1 MKAIGY
7 IRVSTEEQA
16 QVGISLMAQDARIRA
31 WAMANEAEMLGVH
44 SDEGISGYKI
54 NNRPGLQAAVD
65 EACREKAALVVH
77 SLSRLCRNTREAL
90 ELSDRLARCGA
101 DLVSLSEK
109 IDTCTAAGKMVF
121 RLLSVLA
128 EFERDLVAERTR
140 TAMAY
145 ARSQNRCIGN
155 IPYGYDKDTKKGLLV
170 ENDRE
175 QEVLRLI
182 RTQRERGLSLRE
194 IGRELADRGIRTKSG
209 KLKWHPKVIRG
220 LLKQDAR

>member
-7 IRVSTEEQA
+7 VRVSTEEQA
-16 QVGISLMAQDARIRA
+16 QVGISLKAQDARIRA
-31 WAMANEAEMLGVH
+31 WAMANEADLLGVH
-44 SDEGISGYKI
+44 ADEGISGYKI

-109 IDTCTAAGKMVF
+109 IDTSSAAGKMVF

-128 EFERDLVAERTR
+128 EFERDLIAERTR
-140 TAMAY
+140 SAMAY
-145 ARSQNRCIGN
+145 ARSQGRCVGN
-155 IPYGYDKDTKKGLLV
+155 VPYGYDEIEGHLV
-170 ENDRE
+170 ENEAE
-175 QEVLRLI
+175 QEALRLM
-182 RTQRERGLSLRE
+182 RSFRDRGFSLRK
-194 IGRELADRGIRTKSG
+194 IGQALEDRGIKTKAG
-209 KLKWHPKVIRG
+209 NMRWHPKVIRG
-220 LLKQDAR
+220 LLEQDAG